1 MTRPILVPREELMN
15 LEYNFLQRV
24 MHWFFSTRSLF
35 LYVGYYGLLN
45 ILVIISGL
53 TFIDVLDFKI
63 EEFQREPSPESS
75 PILIG
80 VQGGV
85 LAVVSIALALVT
97 IIAPKN
103 NETSIIEI
111 YYHESRAFEIVSSS
125 IALLGVLSIQT
136 FAPVQTIAVLFGIEN
151 IVLFLSVIPFFWL
164 MVNLLG
170 INHFIITTLDF
181 VNPDKRRMFRK
192 RFTRNLVQTEKQN
205 NSILPDPNRI
215 LTELANKAVSKIDR
229 NDLVEFRIVWDE
241 MTDYHRFLLSL
252 MVEKE
257 RNGISTEFTT
267 EIHPYTKKE
276 IHLEWEL
283 QYSQLFKRAV
293 EKIPV
298 ENTFIQILAK
308 TPEYLLS
315 ASNASQFSDETIK
328 DILDLIPALMRDMSE
343 WAFKRSKFN
352 KSCIDNMDLDL
363 GVSLPHMEAGIYRE
377 TIFSVAEGWE
387 SLIRNEASLYGSDL
401 VEDNF
406 RWEWSDCKIS
416 WSFLYRHLSNTA
428 SILTFAIVKSD
439 NIAAD
444 HFQKILFE
452 WESHIPVELKC
463 EYEHMLFL
471 SPEIMRK
478 NWVDAEEQGKSI
490 LNSFSVEPV
499 DIYRNIVSNAYQ
511 DTLFMISALL
521 LYWLVEENRSSGI
534 GYDVATSILN
544 ELKYD
549 HNMHDN
555 HDLSLYILRFIII
568 GFNDSIKYSYD
579 SHDYNKSLQ
588 KVMRDFNCNKMGDY
602 PNYKYHYDGLEPWDQ
617 ITNAFVSML
626 LGKICLK
633 KDAVLRYT
641 NEIAKHN
648 NNSIEAFI
656 HFLKKIDS
664 TLKDPS
670 EFIHNLDVIDYR
682 YTTDQKIKDIISRVD
697 KVIGIYGDSSDP
709 VEVFNRIRYTINE
722 RIQFLEKFVKI

>member
-15 LEYNFLQRV
+15 LEYNFIQRV

-45 ILVIISGL
+45 ILVIIAGL
-53 TFIDVLDFKI
+53 TFIDVLDFNI
-63 EEFQREPSPESS
+63 EDFQREPSPESS
-75 PILIG
+75 PILIS

-111 YYHESRAFEIVSSS
+111 YYHESRAFEIISSS

-136 FAPVQTIAVLFGIEN
+136 FAPIQTIAVLFDIEN
-151 IVLFLSVIPFFWL
+151 IILVLSVIPFLWL

-170 INHFIITTLDF
+170 INHFIMTTLDF

-192 RFTRNLVQTEKQN
+192 RFTGNLVQIEKLE
-205 NSILPDPNRI
+205 NSSLPDPNRI
-215 LTELANKAVSKIDR
+215 LNELVNKAVSKIDR
-229 NDLVEFRIVWDE
+229 NDLVEFRIVWEE
-241 MTDYHRFLLSL
+241 MSDYHRFLLSL
-252 MVEKE
+252 MVEQE
-257 RNGISTEFTT
+257 RNGISTE
-267 EIHPYTKKE
+267 IHPYTQRE
-276 IHLEWEL
+276 IHVEWEM

-298 ENTFIQILAK
+298 EHTFIQILAK

-315 ASNASQFSDETIK
+315 ASKASQFSDETIK

-352 KSCIDNMDLDL
+352 KSCKNDMDLKL
-363 GVSLPHMEAGIYRE
+363 GVSLPPMEAGIYRE
-377 TIFSVAEGWE
+377 TIFSVAEEWE
-387 SLIRNEASLYGSDL
+387 NLILNEAALYSSDFI
-401 VEDNF
+401 EDNF
-406 RWEWSDCKIS
+406 KREWSGCKKS

-428 SILTFAIVKSD
+428 SILTFAIVKRD
-439 NIAAD
+439 NIVAD
-444 HFQKILFE
+444 HFQKILLE
-452 WESHIPVELKC
+452 WESHIPVDLNC
-463 EYEHMLFL
+463 EYENMLFL

-490 LNSFSVEPV
+490 LDSSSVEPV

-511 DTLFMISALL
+511 DTLFVISALL
-521 LYWLVEENRSSGI
+521 LYWLVEENRSSGV
-534 GYDVATSILN
+534 GYDVATNLLN
-544 ELKYD
+544 ELKYNHD
-549 HNMHDN
+549 VHDN

-568 GFNDSIKYSYD
+568 GFNDSINYSDD
-579 SHDYNKSLQ
+579 SHDYSKSLQ
-588 KVMRDFNCNKMGDY
+588 KVMRDFNYNKMGDY
-602 PNYKYHYDGLEPWDQ
+602 PDYKYHYDGLEPWDQ

-626 LGKICLK
+626 LGKVCLK
-633 KDAVLRYT
+633 KDAVSRYT
-641 NEIAKHN
+641 NEITKHN
-648 NNSIEAFI
+648 NDSIEAFI
-656 HFLKKIDS
+656 HCLKKIDS

-670 EFIHNLDVIDYR
+670 EFIHNLDVIDCR
-682 YTTDQKIKDIISRVD
+682 YTTDQKIKDITSRVD
-697 KVIGIYGDSSDP
+697 KVIGIDGYSSDP
-709 VEVFNRIRYTINE
+709 VEVFNRIRNSISE
-722 RIQFLEKFVKI
+722 RIHFLEKYVKI